1 MDREFIF
8 NYTQRMIITTEKIQ
22 QLESMIDNAEIIS
35 ILMHAN
41 PDGDTMGSALGLYNA
56 LVKTGKKINVIST
69 NHFADFYRFLPST
82 ARIKVFDANN
92 KEVKALI
99 AEADLIFC
107 MDFNAAH
114 RTGKLEKTLNQAIAP
129 KILIDHHLLPDEN
142 FFDLL
147 FSQPGKSSTS
157 ELLYEILV
165 ETKYKDFIDKDVATN
180 IFVGIMTD
188 TGSFSH
194 SCNDPATFETA
205 GKLIRYGLNVKE
217 INDLVYN
224 NSSEDRLRLLGYA
237 ISEKLV
243 TFPEYKAA
251 YFSLSREELK
261 RFKERPGFTE
271 GVVNYGLAIKGVD
284 FSALFTEKEDI
295 VKISFR
301 SKANLNVNRFAR
313 DHFNGGGHINAAGG
327 RSHKSLEETIAK
339 LEGLLPLL
347 QTEYYDE

>member
-1 MDREFIF
+1 M
-8 NYTQRMIITTEKIQ
+8 TITSEKIAQ
-22 QLESMIDNAEIIS
+22 FESMIDQAEIIT

-41 PDGDTMGSALGLYNA
+41 PDGDTMGSALGLYNT

-82 ARIKVFDANN
+82 GKIRVFDANN
-92 KEVKALI
+92 KEVKALVI
-99 AEADLIFC
+99 EADLVFC

-114 RTGKLEKTLNQAIAP
+114 RTGKLENVLNQSMAP

-142 FFDLL
+142 FFDLM
-147 FSQPGKSSTS
+147 FSEPGKSSTS
-157 ELLYEILV
+157 ELLFEILS
-165 ETKYKDFIDKDVATN
+165 ESKYKDMIDKDVATD

-194 SCNDPATFETA
+194 SCNDPRTFETA
-205 GKLIRYGLNVKE
+205 GKLIRYGLNIKE

-224 NSSEDRLRLLGYA
+224 NSSEERLRLLGYA

-243 TFPEYKAA
+243 TFPESKAA
-251 YFSLSREELK
+251 YFSLTKEELK
-261 RFKERPGFTE
+261 RFKEKPGFTE
-271 GVVNYGLAIKGVD
+271 GVANYGLAIKGID
-284 FSALFTEKEDI
+284 FAALLTEKEDI

-313 DHFNGGGHINAAGG
+313 DHFNGGGHVNAAGG
-327 RSHKSLEETIAK
+327 RSHDSLELTLKK
-339 LEGLLPLL
+339 LDSLLPLL
-347 QTEYYDE
+347 QTEYYD

>member
-1 MDREFIF
+1 M
-8 NYTQRMIITTEKIQ
+8 TITPEKITQ
-22 QLESMIDNAEIIS
+22 FESLIDQADILS

-41 PDGDTMGSALGLYNA
+41 PDGDTMGSALALYNV
-56 LVKTGKKINVIST
+56 LVKTSKKINVIST

-82 ARIKVFDANN
+82 GKIQVFDSNN
-92 KEVKALI
+92 KKVKSLL
-99 AEADLIFC
+99 AEADLVFC

-114 RTGKLEKTLNQAIAP
+114 RTGKLENTLNQSIAP
-129 KILIDHHLLPDEN
+129 KILIDHHLFPDEN
-142 FFDLL
+142 FFDLM
-147 FSQPGKSSTS
+147 FSEPGKSSTS
-157 ELLYEILV
+157 ELLFEILT
-165 ETKYKDFIDKDVATN
+165 ESKYKDMIDKNAATN

-194 SCNDPATFETA
+194 SCNDPRTFETA
-205 GKLIRYGLNVKE
+205 AKLIQYGLDVKQ
-217 INDLVYN
+217 INDMVYN

-243 TFPEYKAA
+243 SFPAFKAA
-251 YFSLSREELK
+251 YFSLTQAELK

-271 GVVNYGLAIKGVD
+271 GIVNYGLAIKGID
-284 FSALFTEKEDI
+284 FSALLTEKEDL

-327 RSHKSLEETIAK
+327 RSYESLDATIKK
-339 LEGLLPLL
+339 LESLLPLL
-347 QTEYYDE
+347 QAEYYD